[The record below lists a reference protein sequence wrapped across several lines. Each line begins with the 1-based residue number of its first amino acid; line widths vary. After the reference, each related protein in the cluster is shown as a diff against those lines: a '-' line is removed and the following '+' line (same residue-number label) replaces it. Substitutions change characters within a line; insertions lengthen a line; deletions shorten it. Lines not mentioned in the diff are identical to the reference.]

1 MRFKDKLIENL
12 DFGRSG
18 LKLMKLA
25 CCFDVIGHS
34 NQFSSLCNDQLV
46 NLFWKINKWIKFFLV
61 FLLETLCS
69 SQFCEIELI
78 LNLIY
83 CLSSCIMSFNL
94 LMHHLCLGFT
104 CIALFLYPS
113 CSFAVISLI
122 VFTHNMYTLCYI
134 GYSTWSKIDW
144 LIFELCTF

>member
-1 MRFKDKLIENL
+1 MCFEDKLIESL

-25 CCFDVIGHS
+25 CCFDVIDHS

-46 NLFWKINKWIKFFLV
+46 NLFWKINKWFKFFFGVLV
-61 FLLETLCS
+61 RTLCS
-69 SQFCEIELI
+69 SQFCEFEFL

-83 CLSSCIMSFNL
+83 YLSSCIMSFYL

-113 CSFAVISLI
+113 CHFVVISLI
-122 VFTHNMYTLCYI
+122 VFTHNMHTLCYI
-134 GYSTWSKIDW
+134 GYSTW
-144 LIFELCTF
+144 